1 MYHISAETR
10 HNSTEL
16 PKLNINFQIAAQKR
30 RARREKLFSIIFH
43 PERWF
48 PYVVAANTVRPSSS
62 ADQTIICCLH
72 VTYVHS
78 MFRPLFHISAAS
90 EHVVEISGT
99 EQRATFPS
107 VVIIAEAS
115 ISIVKLVSA
124 ELEKLFMTDLS
135 LDAGLMSPDPMQS
148 HVKHPQIRLAGRS
161 ASQRGSCCS

>member
-16 PKLNINFQIAAQKR
+16 LKLNINFQIAAQKR

-43 PERWF
+43 PKCWF
-48 PYVVAANTVRPSSS
+48 PYFVAANTVRPSSSS

-72 VTYVHS
+72 VTYT
-78 MFRPLFHISAAS
+78 FHVSSIIPHFSCLRACCRDIWNGAARK
-90 EHVVEISGT
+90 V
-99 EQRATFPS
+99 PK

-135 LDAGLMSPDPMQS
+135 LDAGLMSLDPMQT

-161 ASQRGSCCS
+161 TSQRGSCSS

>member
-16 PKLNINFQIAAQKR
+16 LKLNINFQIAAQKR

-43 PERWF
+43 PNPRF

-72 VTYVHS
+72 VTYTVHV
-78 MFRPLFHISAAS
+78 RPLFHISAAS

-99 EQRATFPS
+99 KHKVPK
-107 VVIIAEAS
+107 VVIIAEAD

-124 ELEKLFMTDLS
+124 VLEKLFMTDLS
-135 LDAGLMSPDPMQS
+135 LDAGLMSRDPMQS
-148 HVKHPQIRLAGRS
+148 HVKHPQIRLAGCS
-161 ASQRGSCCS
+161 TSEQGSCSS